1 VPAGVV
7 GGSDLAKA
15 QEQLGDDYLQLVD
28 WGFPENGCSHHR
40 HFWRNHVRGAAK
52 AQESSG
58 CGTVQSHG
66 TLPNRAGLNAFKDG
80 KSIAV
85 QSLKAHL
92 GEDNIKRLIN
102 FILRY
107 LSEVDC
113 PVKRGTFI
121 EFRNGMLN
129 VSPVGRSCSQVVPC
143 SSHIPLPNRTECVAR
158 CSRQHGAR
166 AQEERDAFEQYDN
179 EHKIRAKMVSVLEK
193 EFVDLKLKFSIGGQ
207 ISFDV
212 FPQGCVRQALTQTA
226 TFRAALTPRGGA
238 QVGQDVRSALRG
250 GQGLQGNPLL
260 RGQDH
265 ARWERLRDL

>member
-1 VPAGVV
+1 
-7 GGSDLAKA
+7 
-15 QEQLGDDYLQLVD
+15 
-28 WGFPENGCSHHR
+28 
-40 HFWRNHVRGAAK
+40 
-52 AQESSG
+52 
-58 CGTVQSHG
+58 
-66 TLPNRAGLNAFKDG
+66 LNAFKDG

-143 SSHIPLPNRTECVAR
+143 SSHIHLPNRTECVAR
-158 CSRQHGAR
+158 CSRQHSAR

-193 EFVDLKLKFSIGGQ
+193 EFADLKLKFSIGGQ

-212 FPQGCVRQALTQTA
+212 FPQGYVRQALTQTA
-226 TFRAALTPRGGA
+226 TFRAALTPRGGV